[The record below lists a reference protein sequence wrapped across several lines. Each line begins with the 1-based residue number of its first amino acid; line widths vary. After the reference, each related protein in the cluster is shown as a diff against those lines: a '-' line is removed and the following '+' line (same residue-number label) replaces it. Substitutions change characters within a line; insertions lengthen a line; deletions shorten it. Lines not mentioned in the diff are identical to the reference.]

1 VNVVHGRSQGHG
13 TALGESQTH
22 KVRHLRTSVE
32 RGSDMEEDAKF
43 LQRERIKAKL
53 DKVLIAQAMAVTV
66 KAILTAVEAE
76 HDDYWVNVDLN
87 VHIHGGKALEK
98 LARINVYGDRIDPY
112 KTNIFPNME
121 LSEVPTEI
129 LKAFCET

>member
-1 VNVVHGRSQGHG
+1 
-13 TALGESQTH
+13 
-22 KVRHLRTSVE
+22 
-32 RGSDMEEDAKF
+32 MEEETKF

-87 VHIHGGKALEK
+87 VHIQRGKALEK
-98 LARINVYGDRIDPY
+98 LARINVYGDLIDPY
-112 KTNIFPNME
+112 KTSIFPNVE
-121 LSEVPTEI
+121 LNEVPAEI